1 MLRLKLPRVLIII
14 FSPQTTNRTTSFRKV
29 APLKE
34 TTTQFC
40 HNVSFGQTRTVK
52 LSVGEKSL
60 RICLLVS
67 MQEQKHAD
75 KSTQT
80 DRQGRI

>member
-1 MLRLKLPRVLIII
+1 MKMTIYAYFRFIKSTSVMLRLKLPRVLIII

-52 LSVGEKSL
+52 LSVGEK
-60 RICLLVS
+60 V
-67 MQEQKHAD
+67 
-75 KSTQT
+75 
-80 DRQGRI
+80 